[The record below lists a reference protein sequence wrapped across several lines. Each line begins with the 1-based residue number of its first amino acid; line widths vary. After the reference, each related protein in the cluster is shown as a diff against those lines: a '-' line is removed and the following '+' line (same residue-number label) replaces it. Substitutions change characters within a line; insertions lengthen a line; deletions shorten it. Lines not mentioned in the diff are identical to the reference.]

1 MQDTHRQ
8 HEGRSWVCLCFK
20 TVGLASVKISTTFI
34 NCNCGT
40 EDVRIG
46 KIRKKQD
53 LVECLL
59 LEIIFSSF
67 FAQKLMGNASSISRP
82 CPEALPAVSFSQKE
96 LALISI
102 VRYAKGKERIFGT
115 TKEPDSLLLH
125 HEFILLDVVNTTT
138 GERTFWRAEYGH
150 LSLVWFTM
158 IGKEL
163 PPEEQDGVYQFLEP
177 VVPRTLADL
186 PRTQGLFYDARC
198 NNCQF
203 YTGRVMLFL
212 QRCPLPYSGHNSL
225 HLAMK
230 HQRLFSLGCTS

>member
-1 MQDTHRQ
+1 
-8 HEGRSWVCLCFK
+8 
-20 TVGLASVKISTTFI
+20 
-34 NCNCGT
+34 
-40 EDVRIG
+40 
-46 KIRKKQD
+46 
-53 LVECLL
+53 
-59 LEIIFSSF
+59 
-67 FAQKLMGNASSISRP
+67 MGNASSISRP

-150 LSLVWFTM
+150 LSLVWFTV

-212 QRCPLPYSGHNSL
+212 QRCPLPWPQLTSL
-225 HLAMK
+225 SDEASAPFFPWMYIMRK
-230 HQRLFSLGCTS
+230 HDAANIQLMPDEEKSVPSTGNQEAEIPVNDLSKKEEITTEAEQPKKEEEGSATAPGM